1 MDAADGGE
9 IDEWFAGH
17 VRAWQEHAL
26 RVAVLPRGGKRGVR
40 PQAGAEPEACGVS

>member
-26 RVAVLPRGGKRGVR
+26 RVAVLPRGGSVGFGLR
-40 PQAGAEPEACGVS
+40 PALSPSPAG